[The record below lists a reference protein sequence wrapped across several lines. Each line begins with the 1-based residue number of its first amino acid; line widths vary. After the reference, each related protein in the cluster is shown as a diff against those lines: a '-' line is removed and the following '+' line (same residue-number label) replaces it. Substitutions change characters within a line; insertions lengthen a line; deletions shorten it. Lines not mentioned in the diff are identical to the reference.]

1 MPDKRGFKR
10 IALNIVHLTCHIDEL
25 RVLMYPQLPDL
36 LVLNESKLDST
47 IDDEDVKIK
56 GYEIIRHDRTRH
68 GGGIC
73 IYLKSC
79 FSYSDSAY
87 KCFLHPSFEIICFEI
102 RSNSKP
108 FVIVACYRPPKCDNS
123 FFEHL
128 EMIITKLDNDDKEY
142 IILGDLNSDLLPIN
156 NCTDSNV
163 RLLKSLIEVFQLS
176 QLITEPTTVTEKSK
190 TLLDVIITNKP
201 ERILVS
207 GTNKLGTSDH
217 DLVYLA
223 STISSTSKHF
233 TDYVISSSAVFSF
246 GTISNK
252 TVHDFLSK
260 FPINK
265 STGLDNL
272 SCRLLRDAAPIISQS
287 LCDLFNKSL
296 VLGVFPSDWKV
307 AKVFPLHKGQSKSDP
322 NNYRP
327 ISILSSVSK
336 IFEKIV
342 SLNFMIISMKMTF
355 CPRLNQA
362 FDPFT
367 RQPRLCFMPLMSG
380 SITSIKAC

>member
-1 MPDKRGFKR
+1 MFNPRGIWKAINELKSR
-10 IALNIVHLTCHIDEL
+10 KQNDLTISQLELDNIPITEAVDISNALNKRFV
-25 RVLMYPQLPDL
+25 
-36 LVLNESKLDST
+36 
-47 IDDEDVKIK
+47 
-56 GYEIIRHDRTRH
+56 EIGPR
-68 GGGIC
+68 
-73 IYLKSC
+73 
-79 FSYSDSAY
+79 
-87 KCFLHPSFEIICFEI
+87 
-102 RSNSKP
+102 
-108 FVIVACYRPPKCDNS
+108 
-123 FFEHL
+123 
-128 EMIITKLDNDDKEY
+128 
-142 IILGDLNSDLLPIN
+142 
-156 NCTDSNV
+156 
-163 RLLKSLIEVFQLS
+163 
-176 QLITEPTTVTEKSK
+176 
-190 TLLDVIITNKP
+190 
-201 ERILVS
+201 
-207 GTNKLGTSDH
+207 
-217 DLVYLA
+217 LA

-252 TVHDFLSK
+252 TVHDFLCK
-260 FPINK
+260 LPINK

-336 IFEKIV
+336 IFEKLF